1 MAAAESAEGPAAG
14 AAQPARDGR
23 PPLPPAPRAEAQPAG
38 PAAEP
43 LPRRLARF
51 FGLTLRQAHEDGI
64 FLTASA
70 LAFVT
75 ILSLVP
81 LLAAFS
87 FVGAR
92 VFNQYQQ
99 RSLEVFVQVLPY
111 SDQTVNEKLREFLE
125 QAGTIH
131 GYGIIFF
138 FATTLFAFATIEES
152 LNKIW
157 SVSRRRPVRV
167 RLLSFLLLLFW
178 GPLLIGAT
186 FTSLLLLRQSPG
198 LRTILQGSILFAV
211 LPFVATAVGLTTLYW
226 LVPYTRV
233 QLRHA
238 LVGGLLAAILLEL
251 LRQGFASYVEFFRN
265 VNIVYGSFAFAL
277 LFMMSI
283 ELTWTIVLLGAE
295 AAYTAQHFP
304 RLARG
309 IHYQAPLQAAWVG
322 LTALT
327 LIARRFARGET
338 VLSPAALAERLHLS
352 PRELE
357 RVIRPLLTHDL
368 LRESAGESGYLLA
381 VEPAQLPVDRIFQA
395 YDHRARRGIEPV
407 GEQLR
412 GRLES
417 LIGDLAL
424 ARGERLAGASLAD
437 LITG

>member
-1 MAAAESAEGPAAG
+1 MVVAKAAEEPAPPGRPEKRPRLDDAP
-14 AAQPARDGR
+14 AVQPA
-23 PPLPPAPRAEAQPAG
+23 PASPLAPLTPIS
-38 PAAEP
+38 
-43 LPRRLARF
+43 RRLARF

-75 ILSLVP
+75 ILSLIP

-92 VFNQYQQ
+92 VFNRYQQ

-111 SDQTVNEKLREFLE
+111 SDQTVTEKLREFLE

-131 GYGIIFF
+131 GYSIVFF
-138 FATTLFAFATIEES
+138 FLTTLFAFATIEES

-157 SVSRRRPVRV
+157 NVSRRRPVKV

-186 FTSLLLLRQSPG
+186 FTSLILLRQSPG
-198 LRTILQGSILFAV
+198 LRVILQSSILFAV
-211 LPFVATAVGLTTLYW
+211 LPFVATAIGLTTLYW
-226 LVPYTRV
+226 IVPYTRV
-233 QLRHA
+233 QVRSA

-251 LRQGFASYVEFFRN
+251 LRQGFGSWVNFFRN

-277 LFMMSI
+277 LFMISI

-304 RLARG
+304 RLIRG
-309 IHYQAPLQAAWVG
+309 IHYEPPLQAAWVG
-322 LTALT
+322 LSALT
-327 LIARRFARGET
+327 LIARRFDRGEPP
-338 VLSPAALAERLHLS
+338 LSPTALAERLHLS

-357 RVIRPLLTHDL
+357 RVIRPLLTHRL
-368 LRESAGESGYLLA
+368 LRESTGERGYLLA
-381 VEPAQLPVDRIFQA
+381 VDPQQLPVDRVFQA
-395 YDHRARRGIEPV
+395 YDHRARRGVEPV
-407 GEQLR
+407 GPELR

-417 LIGDLAL
+417 LIGDLAQ
-424 ARGERLAGASLAD
+424 ARGEHLGGATLAE
-437 LITG
+437 LIAE